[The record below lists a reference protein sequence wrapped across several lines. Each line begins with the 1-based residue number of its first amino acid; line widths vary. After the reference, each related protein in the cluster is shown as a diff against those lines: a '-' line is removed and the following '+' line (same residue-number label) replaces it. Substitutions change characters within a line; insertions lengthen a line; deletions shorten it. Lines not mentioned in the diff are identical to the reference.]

1 MAWRLG
7 IDIGGTFTDVAIVN
21 EATGGIGV
29 VKVPTTPGDFAEGVL
44 DGLGRALATGP
55 IDPGAVALL
64 AHGTTVVTNA
74 LLERKGARC
83 GFIGT
88 RGFRDLLEL
97 RRSSKASLYDLMQD
111 GPDILVP
118 RRFRYEIT
126 ERVDAQGDVVKPLA
140 EDEIPALV
148 EAIHAAGLEAVSVS
162 LMFSFLNDTHER
174 RLGARLREA
183 LPGVAVFLSCEVLP
197 EIREYERASTTS
209 VCAYVAPLLRS
220 YLGRLAEAT
229 ATLKLPP
236 LHVMGSSGGI
246 LDIPECLRMPAV
258 VVESGPAAGVVA
270 TSLIGR
276 QLGIA
281 DLISFDMGGTTAKAS
296 VIAGGEVAVTAE
308 YEVGGAANAKRWLH
322 GTGHPIRVP
331 VIDLAE
337 VSAGG
342 GSIAWLDDGGALK
355 IGPHSAGAVPGP
367 AAYGRGG
374 TRATVTDA
382 NVVLGYLDPASPL
395 AGDLLVDRAAARA
408 AIARDVAQPLGVTV
422 EEGAAKI
429 IEIVNANMCEALRI
443 VSIERGLDPRDFSLV
458 AFGGAGPLHAVAL
471 AEELAIPKVIIPPA
485 PGAFSALGLVASDVK
500 RDYART
506 LYADLGSIAT
516 AQVAEVVARME
527 ADGDAMLA
535 KAGVPSDA
543 REMQRF
549 ADLRY
554 PRQAYELTVPF
565 DGGAV
570 TRASLDRLMAAFHQR
585 HEQTYGHANP
595 KEPVQMVNL
604 RVTAIGHLP
613 TIPIRQESRPARR
626 DARQRPAW
634 FPQTGTVATAIHR
647 REELAAGAK
656 IAGPCIIDALDCTA
670 VIPPGWLGA
679 VDASG
684 YIHVQRS

>member
-44 DGLGRALATGP
+44 DGLGKALAAGP
-55 IDPGAVALL
+55 IDPAAVALL

-118 RRFRYEIT
+118 RRHRFEIT
-126 ERVDAQGDVVKPLA
+126 ERVDAQGDVVLPLA
-140 EDEIPALV
+140 EHEIPGLI
-148 EAIHAAGLEAVSVS
+148 EAIRGADLQAVSVS
-162 LMFSFLNDTHER
+162 LMFSFLNDAHER

-209 VCAYVAPLLRS
+209 VCAYVAPLLGS
-220 YLGRLAEAT
+220 YLARLAEAT

-270 TSLIGR
+270 ASLIGR

-296 VIAGGEVAVTAE
+296 VIAGGEIAVTAE

-395 AGDLLVDRAAARA
+395 AGDLAVDRAAASA
-408 AIARDVAQPLGVTV
+408 AIARDVAQPLGVSV

-458 AFGGAGPLHAVAL
+458 AFGGAGPIHAVAL
-471 AEELAIPKVIIPPA
+471 AAELAIPEVIIPPA

-506 LYADLGSIAT
+506 LYADLGSIDA
-516 AQVAEVVARME
+516 AEVNEVVSRME
-527 ADGDAMLA
+527 AEGAAMLA
-535 KAGVPSDA
+535 AAGVPPKA

-565 DGGAV
+565 DGAAV
-570 TRASLDRLMAAFHQR
+570 TRASLDRLMATFHQR
-585 HEQTYGHANP
+585 HEQTYGHANRN
-595 KEPVQMVNL
+595 EAIQMVNL
-604 RVTAIGHLP
+604 RVTAIGRLP
-613 TIPIRQESRPARR
+613 PIRIRQESRPGRQEV
-626 DARQRPAW
+626 RQRQAW
-634 FPQTGTVATAIHR
+634 FPQTGTVTAAVHR
-647 REELAAGAK
+647 REELASEAK
-656 IAGPCIIDALDCTA
+656 IPGPCIIDALDCTA
-670 VIPPGWLGA
+670 VIPPGWSGE
-679 VDASG
+679 VDANG
-684 YIHVQRS
+684 YIHVRRS

>member
-7 IDIGGTFTDVAIVN
+7 IDIGGTFTDVAIVD
-21 EATGGIGV
+21 EDTGGIGV
-29 VKVPTTPGDFAEGVL
+29 VKVPTTPGDFAQGVL
-44 DGLGRALATGP
+44 AGLDKALAAGP
-55 IDPGAVALL
+55 IDPAAVALL

-97 RRSSKASLYDLMQD
+97 RRSSKASLYDLLQD

-118 RRFRYEIT
+118 RRFRFEIT
-126 ERVDAQGDVVKPLA
+126 ERIDAQGDVVVPLA
-140 EDEIPALV
+140 EHEIPSLI
-148 EAIHAAGLEAVSVS
+148 EAIQTADLEAVSVS
-162 LMFSFLNDTHER
+162 LMFSFLNDAHER

-183 LPGVAVFLSCEVLP
+183 LPSVAIFLSCEVLP

-209 VCAYVAPLLRS
+209 VCAYVAPLLTS
-220 YLGRLAEAT
+220 YLARLADAT
-229 ATLKLPP
+229 AALKLPP

-270 TSLIGR
+270 ASLIGR

-296 VIAGGEVAVTAE
+296 VIAGGEIAVTAD

-342 GSIAWLDDGGALK
+342 GSIAWVDDGGALK
-355 IGPHSAGAVPGP
+355 VGPHSAGAEPGP

-395 AGDLLVDRAAARA
+395 AGNLAVDRAAASA
-408 AIARDVAQPLGVTV
+408 AIARDVADPLGVSIQ
-422 EEGAAKI
+422 EAAAKI
-429 IEIVNANMCEALRI
+429 VEIVNANMCEALRI

-471 AEELAIPKVIIPPA
+471 AAELAIPEVIIPPA

-500 RDYART
+500 RDYSRT
-506 LYADLGSIAT
+506 LYADLGSTDAT
-516 AQVAEVVARME
+516 KVDEVVTRME
-527 ADGDAMLA
+527 AQGATMLA
-535 KAGVPSDA
+535 SAGVPPEA
-543 REMQRF
+543 CEMQRS

-565 DGGAV
+565 EGAAV
-570 TRASLDRLMAAFHQR
+570 TRASLDRLMATFHER

-595 KEPVQMVNL
+595 NEPVQMVNL
-604 RVTAIGHLP
+604 RVTAVGHLP
-613 TIPIRQESRPARR
+613 TIRIRHDSQLSRPEI
-626 DARQRPAW
+626 RQRPAW
-634 FPQTGTVATAIHR
+634 FPQAGTVKATIHR
-647 REELAAGAK
+647 RAELASGTM
-656 IAGPCIIDALDCTA
+656 IAGPCIIDALDCTS
-670 VIPPGWLGA
+670 VIPPGWAGT
-679 VDASG
+679 VDADG
-684 YIHVQRS
+684 FIHVRRS

>member
-7 IDIGGTFTDVAIVN
+7 IDIGGTFTDVAIVD

-29 VKVPTTPGDFAEGVL
+29 VKVPTTPGDFAQGVL
-44 DGLGRALATGP
+44 NGLGKALATGP
-55 IDPGAVALL
+55 IDPAAVALL

-74 LLERKGARC
+74 LLEGKGARC

-97 RRSSKASLYDLMQD
+97 RRSSKASLYDLLQD
-111 GPDILVP
+111 GPAILVP
-118 RRFRYEIT
+118 RRFRFEIT
-126 ERVDAQGDVVKPLA
+126 ERIDAQGDVVLPLA
-140 EDEIPALV
+140 EHEIPGLI
-148 EAIHAAGLEAVSVS
+148 EAIRAADLEAVSVS
-162 LMFSFLNDTHER
+162 LMFSFLNDAHER
-174 RLGARLREA
+174 HLGARLREA
-183 LPGVAVFLSCEVLP
+183 VPDVAVFLSCEVLP

-209 VCAYVAPLLRS
+209 VCAYVAPLLTS
-220 YLGRLAEAT
+220 YLAHLADAT
-229 ATLKLPP
+229 TTLKLPP

-270 TSLIGR
+270 ASLIGR
-276 QLGIA
+276 QLGIG

-296 VIAGGEVAVTAE
+296 VIAGGEIAVTAE

-355 IGPHSAGAVPGP
+355 VGPHSAGAVPGP

-374 TRATVTDA
+374 TRPTVTDA

-395 AGDLLVDRAAARA
+395 AGDLAVDRAAAGA
-408 AIARDVAQPLGVTV
+408 AIARDVADPLGVSV
-422 EEGAAKI
+422 QEGAAKI

-471 AEELAIPKVIIPPA
+471 AAELAIPEVIIPPA

-500 RDYART
+500 RDYSRT
-506 LYADLGSIAT
+506 LYADLGSIGAD
-516 AQVAEVVARME
+516 QVNEVVTRME
-527 ADGDAMLA
+527 AEGATMLA
-535 KAGVPSDA
+535 SAGVPPQA
-543 REMQRF
+543 CEMQRST
-549 ADLRY
+549 DLRY

-565 DGGAV
+565 EGGAV
-570 TRASLDRLMAAFHQR
+570 TRASLDRLMATFHQR

-595 KEPVQMVNL
+595 DEAVQMVNL
-604 RVTAIGHLP
+604 RVTAIGRLP
-613 TIPIRQESRPARR
+613 TIRIRQQSQPSRP
-626 DARQRPAW
+626 DVRQRPAW
-634 FPQTGTVATAIHR
+634 FPQTGTVMAAIHR
-647 REELAAGAK
+647 REELASGAV

-670 VIPPGWLGA
+670 VIPPGWAGT
-679 VDASG
+679 VDTDG
-684 YIHVQRS
+684 YIHVRRS

>member
-21 EATGGIGV
+21 EVTGGIGV
-29 VKVPTTPGDFAEGVL
+29 VKVPTTPGDFAQGVL
-44 DGLGRALATGP
+44 NGVGKALASGP
-55 IDPGAVALL
+55 VDPSAVALL

-83 GFIGT
+83 GFIAT

-97 RRSSKASLYDLMQD
+97 RRSSKASLYDLLQD

-118 RRFRYEIT
+118 RRFRFEIT
-126 ERVDAQGDVVKPLA
+126 ERIDAQGDVVLPLA
-140 EDEIPALV
+140 EDEIPDLI
-148 EAIHAAGLEAVSVS
+148 EAIRGADLEAVSVS
-162 LMFSFLNDTHER
+162 LLFSFLNDAHER

-183 LPGVAVFLSCEVLP
+183 LPGVAIFLSCEVLP
-197 EIREYERASTTS
+197 EIREFERASTTS
-209 VCAYVAPLLRS
+209 VCAYVAPLLSS
-220 YLGRLAEAT
+220 YLARLADAT
-229 ATLKLPP
+229 AALKLPP

-246 LDIPECLRMPAV
+246 LDIPECLRMPAA

-270 TSLIGR
+270 ASLIGR
-276 QLGIA
+276 QLGVA

-296 VIAGGEVAVTAE
+296 VIAGGEIAVTAE
-308 YEVGGAANAKRWLH
+308 YEVGGAGNAKRWLH

-374 TRATVTDA
+374 TRPTVTDA

-395 AGDLLVDRAAARA
+395 AGDLVVDRAAATA
-408 AIARDVAQPLGVTV
+408 AIARDVAEPLGVSV
-422 EEGAAKI
+422 QEGAAKI
-429 IEIVNANMCEALRI
+429 VEIVNANMCEALRI

-471 AEELAIPKVIIPPA
+471 ASELAIPEVIIPPA

-500 RDYART
+500 RDYSRT
-506 LYADLGSIAT
+506 LYADLGAIDP
-516 AQVAEVVARME
+516 AQVDDVVSEME
-527 ADGDAMLA
+527 SDGAAMLA
-535 KAGVPSDA
+535 RAGLSPEA
-543 REMQRF
+543 CTMQRS

-565 DGGAV
+565 EGGEV
-570 TRASLDRLMAAFHQR
+570 TRASLDRLMATFHQR

-595 KEPVQMVNL
+595 SEPVQMVNL
-604 RVTAIGHLP
+604 RVTAIGRMP
-613 TIPIRQESRPARR
+613 TVRIRQAAQPARS
-626 DARQRPAW
+626 DVRQRPAW
-634 FPQTGTVATAIHR
+634 FPQAGTVMAAVHGR
-647 REELAAGAK
+647 DELAPGAT
-656 IAGPCIIDALDCTA
+656 ITGPCIVDALDCTA
-670 VIPPGWLGA
+670 VIPPGWAGR
-679 VDASG
+679 VDADG
-684 YIHVQRS
+684 YIHVRRS